1 MELRY
6 SFFYFEYVCKPYIKY
21 WGFFQIYDGR
31 DTHAAYL
38 GRFCR
43 NRESISVVS
52 TGDSLLFVYKISGR
66 SWFTQPNLEFE
77 MMYEATNITN
87 YGKNIFP
94 LSFKNAH
101 LISHRNESH
110 FRTFKEIVLSI

>member
-77 MMYEATNITN
+77 MIYEATN

>member
-1 MELRY
+1 M
-6 SFFYFEYVCKPYIKY
+6 
-21 WGFFQIYDGR
+21 
-31 DTHAAYL
+31 

-77 MMYEATNITN
+77 MIYEATNITT
-87 YGKNIFP
+87 YGKSIFP
-94 LSFKNAH
+94 LSFEHAH
-101 LISHRNESH
+101 LFSQRNESH
-110 FRTFKEIVLSI
+110 LRTFKEIVLSIYERFYNQCI